1 MSKSEEVYYH
11 VKRRIEYLSGIADQG
26 TGKGMLA
33 NLRRGIGKEPGELPE
48 LWGMIFEKMPDE
60 IIDAAGAEWAVYT
73 ALTLYAL
80 HQQGKTENVHADGI
94 SFGTAARA
102 LVQNEDDRDRIL
114 KRLNLVA
121 TAPAPKD
128 LAYHLR
134 GIIQLLKGTEARL
147 DYARLA
153 KELYQFRDPEKA
165 NRIRL
170 SWARDF
176 YRQSN
181 QNEKE
186 RSS

>member
-1 MSKSEEVYYH
+1 MSKCDEVYRH
-11 VKRRIEYLSGIADQG
+11 VKSRIESIFGMADRG
-26 TGKGMLA
+26 AGKGMLA

-48 LWGMIFEKMPDE
+48 LWGMIFERMPDE
-60 IIDAAGAEWAVYT
+60 IIDAGAEWAVYT

-80 HQQGKTENVHADGI
+80 HQQGKAENVHADGI
-94 SFGTAARA
+94 SFGTAAKE

-121 TAPAPKD
+121 TAPSPKD

-153 KELYQFRDPEKA
+153 KELYLFRYPEEA